1 MTLFTAALI
10 IDGVVMAQKKRRG
23 LFVIVAIIVIRD
35 TPISSVA
42 AKICGDGAKNGNALA
57 MLLSEHKREEAG

>member
-23 LFVIVAIIVIRD
+23 LFVIVAVIVIRHA
-35 TPISSVA
+35 PIGSIA
-42 AKICGDGAKNGNALA
+42 AKIGGDGPEYGNALA

>member
-10 IDGVVMAQKKRRG
+10 IDGVVMAQKKRLG

-42 AKICGDGAKNGNALA
+42 AKIRGDGAKNGNALA

>member
-35 TPISSVA
+35 TPISFVA
-42 AKICGDGAKNGNALA
+42 AKIRGDGAKNGNALA